1 VSDSENTLFKLLES
15 ATEAIKKIT
24 PKPGDIIVW
33 TLDFDS
39 ISPGNLDQLAQII
52 KNFKDKTG
60 CDVVVI
66 PSGNR
71 IESMDKKSTIKR
83 LKDVL
88 SMLEGND
95 EEPKQIETKDE
106 EISW

>member
-1 VSDSENTLFKLLES
+1 M
-15 ATEAIKKIT
+15 T

-52 KNFKDKTG
+52 RNFKDKTG

-66 PSGNR
+66 PSGNQ

-95 EEPKQIETKDE
+95 EEPKQIETKDG